1 MTPRRLIFAL
11 FGVLL
16 LSSAPMISARAE
28 DEPVKDEDTKSVVP
42 DEDGKPAPKPA
53 PKPAS
58 KKKGAAAKKKGF
70 DYERSKYK
78 SKEPSQTPTYKFNAA
93 GEPIRAGDKKA
104 AAKKKKKRS
113 EPPEMGA
120 SESCGSEDACAEKKS
135 EADAL

>member
-1 MTPRRLIFAL
+1 MTPRRLILAL
-11 FGVLL
+11 FAVF
-16 LSSAPMISARAE
+16 LSFSAPVKSARAD
-28 DEPVKDEDTKSVVP
+28 DESVKDEDTKSVVQ
-42 DEDGKPAPKPA
+42 DEDGKTA

-58 KKKGAAAKKKGF
+58 KHGKKKGAAKKKGF

-93 GEPIRAGDKKA
+93 GDPIRPGDKKA

-120 SESCGSEDACAEKKS
+120 SSESCGSEDSCAEKKS